1 MTKKEI
7 LSWYKNSV
15 QAVDKT
21 ARYHDNVIAIAVRNA
36 YEQILYDLYAQN
48 PNNLDAYVV
57 TLSNLAI
64 TNADRDYATL
74 TCSYVKL
81 PGKASGVRSVR
92 TSDDSIYFMPM
103 TFVEYEMANDFD
115 IFNAGDTVGYAVG
128 QDKVYFHNLPSD
140 WEYTSNTVDID
151 VVKSFEDYASTDEIV
166 IPNGQAKKMDELVM
180 QHLINIPPKNL
191 LNNNTDQNG

>member
-7 LSWYKNSV
+7 ISFYKNSV

-21 ARYHDNVIAIAVRNA
+21 ARYHDKVIAIAIRNA
-36 YEQILYDLYAQN
+36 YEQILYDMYVQN

-57 TLSNLAI
+57 TLSDLSI
-64 TNADRDYATL
+64 TDADRDYATL

-92 TSDDSIYFMPM
+92 TSDADISFMPM
-103 TFVEYEMANDFD
+103 TFVEYEMASDFD
-115 IFNAGDTVGYAVG
+115 LWEAGDEVGYAVG

-140 WEYTSNTVDID
+140 WEYLSSTVDID
-151 VVKSFEDYASTDEIV
+151 VIQSFDDYDDTDEIV
-166 IPNGQAKKMDELVM
+166 IPC
-180 QHLINIPPKNL
+180 L
-191 LNNNTDQNG
+191 LYTSPSPRDATLSRMPSSA